1 MCTGRL
7 DPVIITE
14 SFLKGADG
22 ILVVGCH
29 FGDCHYVNGNY
40 HTKARMDMLKKLFK
54 HIGVNEDRIDFK
66 QCSSGEAALFVEIV
80 TGFDKRIKEIGPLGE
95 DGDSLKKPEIFHKL
109 EIAKRVLS
117 GEKMRWVMGKRMPFL
132 ESGNMYGEIFTEQ
145 EFNRAIDMIIVEETD
160 VQEILDR
167 LMRGPASIK
176 GLSEELKIPSPRLFR
191 YMIALKRKGFVK
203 IKEISNHTPIFQ
215 IAEGV

>member
-7 DPVIITE
+7 DPVIIAE
-14 SFLKGADG
+14 SFLKGLDG
-22 ILVVGCH
+22 LLVVGCH

-40 HTKARMDMLKKLFK
+40 HTKARIDMVKRLFS
-54 HIGVNEDRIDFK
+54 HIGVNENRVDFK
-66 QCSSGEAALFVEIV
+66 QCSSGEAALFVDIV
-80 TGFDKRIKEIGPLGE
+80 TEFDKRIKEIGPLGG
-95 DGDSLKKPEIFHKL
+95 DGDRVKKPEIFHKL

-145 EFNRAIDMIIVEETD
+145 EFNRAIEMIIVEETD

-167 LMRGPASIK
+167 LRKEPASIK
-176 GLSEELKIPSPRLFR
+176 GLSEKLNIPSPRLFR
-191 YMIALKRKGFVK
+191 YMLALKRKGFVN
-203 IKEISNHTPIFQ
+203 IKEISDHTPIFQ